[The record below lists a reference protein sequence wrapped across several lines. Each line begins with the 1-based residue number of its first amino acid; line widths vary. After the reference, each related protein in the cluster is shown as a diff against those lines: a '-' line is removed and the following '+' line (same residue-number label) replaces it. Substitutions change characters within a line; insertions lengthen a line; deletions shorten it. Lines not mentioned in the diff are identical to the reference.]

1 MANETPKGVV
11 ERRPTLIHHVE
22 YWTLRAISTLLRP
35 FGWRTA
41 SGFGATVGGL
51 AWWPLRVR
59 AGQVQRAIRA
69 AFPEFDETRVA
80 AVARE
85 SYRGLGR
92 VTIESIALS
101 RADRQAVLDA
111 FVEPAEGWGLLDE
124 ALARG
129 AGVVL
134 VSGHIGSWELCA
146 AYMAA
151 RAVPLDAIAMH
162 MVNPLSDGF
171 FRQTRERLGIRVLF
185 DDEAVRQIPRSL
197 KSGRA
202 VGFLSDQGAKGLAST
217 FVPFFGRPAKTP
229 RGAAVFA
236 LRGELPLLF
245 VAAIRQPDGR
255 YRFHVE
261 NVPLARHDDREQAV
275 EATVL
280 NYTQM
285 IERYV
290 RLYPEQYFWQHRR
303 WRRQPPDTPPHL
315 REP

>member
-1 MANETPKGVV
+1 V
-11 ERRPTLIHHVE
+11 RPTLAHRVE
-22 YWTLRAISTLLRP
+22 YWALRAISTLLRP
-35 FGWRTA
+35 FGWRAA
-41 SGFGATVGGL
+41 SAFGAIVGGL
-51 AWWPLRVR
+51 AWWPLRIR

-69 AFPEFDETRVA
+69 AFPEFDERRVSV
-80 AVARE
+80 VARE

-92 VTIESIALS
+92 VAIESIVLS
-101 RADRQAVLDA
+101 RADPQAVRDA
-111 FVEPAEGWGLLDE
+111 FIEPAEGWELLKA

-129 AGVVL
+129 EGVVL

-151 RAVPLDAIAMH
+151 RAVPVDAIAMH
-162 MVNPLSDGF
+162 MANPLSDGF
-171 FRQTRERLGIRVLF
+171 FRRTRERLGIRVMF
-185 DDEAVRQIPRSL
+185 DDEAVRQIPRAL

-202 VGFLSDQGAKGLAST
+202 VGFQGAKGLAST

-261 NVPLARHDDREQAV
+261 TVPLAHHADREQAV
-275 EATVL
+275 DATVL

-290 RLYPEQYFWQHRR
+290 RRFPEQYFWQHRR
-303 WRRQPPDTPPHL
+303 WRRQPADTPAHL